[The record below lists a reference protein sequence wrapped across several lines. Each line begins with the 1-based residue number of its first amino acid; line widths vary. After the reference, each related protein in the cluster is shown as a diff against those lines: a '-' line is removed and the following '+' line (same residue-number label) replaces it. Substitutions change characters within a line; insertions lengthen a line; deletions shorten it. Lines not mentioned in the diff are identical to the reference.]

1 MTPKCRKAQAN
12 SGNFRTIQRGQ
23 ARAVVRLVNVTIRPS
38 PALAGVRD
46 GDRRAWEISSE
57 VEADRRDQARA
68 QAYEDF
74 EMLVRAGG

>member
-1 MTPKCRKAQAN
+1 LTP
-12 SGNFRTIQRGQ
+12 
-23 ARAVVRLVNVTIRPS
+23 
-38 PALAGVRD
+38 LAGVRD

-57 VEADRRDQARA
+57 VEMDRRSQARA